1 MNMRDDPDFFVLFHA
16 PESVLDARIK
26 TRAVCPLCQN
36 SRNLTLNPTKFVGY
50 DEATKEYFL
59 MCDNKDCLG
68 FGKERMGPKEG
79 DNLGIEAIRDR
90 LEMDQQVIDKA
101 FTLQGVPK
109 VYLNNA
115 VPADKAKGLVDDYE
129 ITPEFSHFK
138 KEDGAIGV
146 KENSWVVKDNDGT
159 DSFSVMPATIVLSL
173 ISQIYNL
180 LFS

>member
-1 MNMRDDPDFFVLFHA
+1 
-16 PESVLDARIK
+16 
-26 TRAVCPLCQN
+26 
-36 SRNLTLNPTKFVGY
+36 
-50 DEATKEYFL
+50 
-59 MCDNKDCLG
+59 
-68 FGKERMGPKEG
+68 MGPKEG
-79 DNLGIEAIRDR
+79 DSLGIEAIRDR